1 MAGDGAA
8 PMLSSPSMDAD
19 YSILSQRESSGC
31 WLFEIEAAAE
41 DGTPP
46 RRHVLR
52 LAWPDYDLLSP
63 GGDVPPERV
72 AAAVF
77 VFMRDRPEF
86 APLPARL
93 DAAWPRR
100 KVEGADRLLA
110 ASL

>member
-1 MAGDGAA
+1 MDAA
-8 PMLSSPSMDAD
+8 P
-19 YSILSQRESSGC
+19 SILSQRESSGC
-31 WLFEIEAAAE
+31 WLFEIEAAAD
-41 DGTPP
+41 DGTTT

-86 APLPARL
+86 APLPERL

-100 KVEGADRLLA
+100 RVPGADRLIA
-110 ASL
+110 ATL

>member
-1 MAGDGAA
+1 
-8 PMLSSPSMDAD
+8 MDAD
-19 YSILSQRESSGC
+19 HSILSQRDSDGC

-72 AAAVF
+72 AGVVF
-77 VFMRDRPEF
+77 AFMRDRPEF
-86 APLPARL
+86 APLPERL

-100 KVEGADRLLA
+100 RIPGADALLA

>member
-1 MAGDGAA
+1 
-8 PMLSSPSMDAD
+8 MDAD
-19 YSILSQRESSGC
+19 HTILSQRDSDGC

-72 AAAVF
+72 AAVVF
-77 VFMRDRPEF
+77 AFMRDHPEF
-86 APLPARL
+86 APLPERL
-93 DAAWPRR
+93 DASWARR
-100 KVEGADRLLA
+100 RIAGADRLIA
-110 ASL
+110 ARL